1 MLDVKSDSL
10 MLPDRNDLS
19 LRYKQT
25 QSNHRRIFNW
35 EPEIKDGCDN
45 LRSITYGL
53 DHVVL

>member
-1 MLDVKSDSL
+1 MLDVKSGSL